1 MTVKH
6 TSPDCISPA
15 AGKFSGRLRRGFT
28 LIELLVV
35 IAIIAILAAMLL
47 PALTKAKQKATSSV
61 CVSNQKQL
69 ALAWQMYL
77 PDNNDQL
84 VGFNCKYNWEWR
96 IGAQSTAP
104 GSLPTVTATPPAGL
118 SGQAVTD
125 WTVQEGYKEAALY
138 KYAPNAGI
146 IHCPGDKRVAKG
158 GVYYYDSYSG
168 VLGLNGGTYVAG
180 VGNSGNHDGA
190 TPIMKVSGIR
200 HPTDSILWVEEN
212 DVRGDNLGSWE
223 MNFSTIYS
231 FSSWVDCP
239 AVYHV
244 VSSTFSFADG
254 HAESHRWRSGTTIAE
269 AAIGDHTQMTVGPN
283 TVDVSY
289 VAQHYPCVE
298 NP

>member
-1 MTVKH
+1 MTDK
-6 TSPDCISPA
+6 SLA
-15 AGKFSGRLRRGFT
+15 AHKRNRPVPQGFT

-47 PALTKAKQKATSSV
+47 PALAKAKQRAITGV
-61 CVSNQKQL
+61 CLSNQKQL
-69 ALAWQMYL
+69 ALAWQIYL
-77 PDNNDQL
+77 PDNNDNL

-96 IGAQSTAP
+96 LGAQSTTP
-104 GSLPTVTATPPAGL
+104 GSLPAVTATTPAGL
-118 SGQAVTD
+118 SGQALTD

-138 KYAPNAGI
+138 RYAPNAGI
-146 IHCPGDKRVAKG
+146 IHCPDDKRIPTVVSG
-158 GVYYYDSYSG
+158 VTVYYYDSYSG

-180 VGNSGNHDGA
+180 SGNSGNHDGA

-212 DVRGDNLGSWE
+212 DYRGDNLGSWE
-223 MNFSTIYS
+223 MNFNATYS
-231 FSSWVDCP
+231 SSSWVDCP

-254 HAESHRWRSGTTIAE
+254 HAESHRWMSGTTIAE
-269 AAIGDHTQMTVGPN
+269 AAVGDHSRMAVGSSP
-283 TVDVSY
+283 VDVSY